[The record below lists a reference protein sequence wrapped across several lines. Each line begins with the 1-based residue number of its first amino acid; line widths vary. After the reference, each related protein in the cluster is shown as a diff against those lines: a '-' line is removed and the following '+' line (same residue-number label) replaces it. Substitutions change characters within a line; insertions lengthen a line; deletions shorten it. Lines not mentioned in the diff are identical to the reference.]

1 MAVEAAASTRRLSVD
16 TGPGSHLHWPQIPMT
31 PFLRFMIAAA
41 LLCAVIAGGTIGYSL
56 VEGWTIRESVYMTL
70 ITVTTVGFGEVRPL
84 SPAGQRFTILLI
96 LSGLFTAGYAA
107 TAVVGYVFEGQI
119 VKTVKERRMLRQ
131 LRRLKNHYIVCGA
144 GDVGREAVREL
155 QRSGARFVVVDR
167 DPDESELSRD
177 DSILLVTGDAVNDE
191 VLQEAG
197 VERAAGL
204 ISALPQDEQNVFVA
218 LTARQLNPELVI
230 VAQAAEE
237 SSIRKLEKAGAD
249 RVISPKQI
257 AGRRM
262 ASVMLRPSVVSFL
275 EVMVQGKGVAMRI
288 EEVAVDA
295 ASPLVGKNLRETGIG
310 SHTGAIIIGINN
322 RTGSARMN
330 PAAGS
335 TLSGVMLKEDDVLIA
350 LGSEGQIQRLRDFVK
365 NGH

>member
-1 MAVEAAASTRRLSVD
+1 
-16 TGPGSHLHWPQIPMT
+16 MT
-31 PFLRFMIAAA
+31 PFVRFAIAAVLLVA
-41 LLCAVIAGGTIGYSL
+41 LIAGGTMGYSL
-56 VEGWTIRESVYMTL
+56 IEGWTVRESVYMTL

-96 LSGLFTAGYAA
+96 VFGLFAAGYAA
-107 TAVVGYVFEGQI
+107 SVVVGYVFEGQI
-119 VKTVKERRMLRQ
+119 LKTVKERRLLRQ

-144 GDVGREAVREL
+144 GDVGREAAREL
-155 QRSGARFVVVDR
+155 QRSKVRIVVVDR
-167 DPDESELSRD
+167 DPQTSELARDES
-177 DSILLVTGDAVNDE
+177 IPLVTGDAVNDD

-204 ISALPQDEQNVFVA
+204 ISALPEDEQNVFVV
-218 LTARQLNPELVI
+218 LTARQLNPKLVI

-237 SSIRKLEKAGAD
+237 STIGKLRKAGAD

-288 EEVAVDA
+288 EEVSIDA
-295 ASPLVGKNLRETGIG
+295 DSPLVGKNLRETAIG
-310 SHTGAIIIGINN
+310 SHTGAIIVGIND
-322 RTGSARMN
+322 RSGTARMN
-330 PAAGS
+330 PTAGS
-335 TLSGVMLKEDDVLIA
+335 TLSAVTLKEGDVLIA
-350 LGSEGQIQRLRDFVK
+350 LGNDGQIGRLRDFVRK
-365 NGH
+365 GA

>member
-1 MAVEAAASTRRLSVD
+1 
-16 TGPGSHLHWPQIPMT
+16 MT
-31 PFLRFMIAAA
+31 PFLRFVIAAA
-41 LLCAVIAGGTIGYSL
+41 LLCALVAGGTIGYSL
-56 VEGWTIRESVYMTL
+56 VEGWTIGESVYMTL

-96 LSGLFTAGYAA
+96 LFGLFTAGYAA

-119 VKTVKERRMLRQ
+119 VRTVKERRLLRQ

-167 DPDESELSRD
+167 DPESSELSRD
-177 DSILLVTGDAVNDE
+177 ESVPMVIGDAVSDE
-191 VLQEAG
+191 VLLEAG

-218 LTARQLNPELVI
+218 LTARQHNPELVI

-237 SSIRKLEKAGAD
+237 STISKLQKAGAD
-249 RVISPKQI
+249 RVISPKRI

-275 EVMVQGKGVAMRI
+275 EVMVQSSGVAMRI
-288 EEVAVDA
+288 EEVTIEAT
-295 ASPLVGKNLRETGIG
+295 SLLVGKNLREAGIG
-310 SHTGAIIIGINN
+310 SRTGAIIVGISN
-322 RTGSARMN
+322 RFSGARMN
-330 PAAGS
+330 AAAGS
-335 TLSGVMLKEDDVLIA
+335 TLSTETLREDDVLIA
-350 LGSEGQIQRLRDFVK
+350 LGNEGQIQRLRDFVK
-365 NGH
+365 SVH